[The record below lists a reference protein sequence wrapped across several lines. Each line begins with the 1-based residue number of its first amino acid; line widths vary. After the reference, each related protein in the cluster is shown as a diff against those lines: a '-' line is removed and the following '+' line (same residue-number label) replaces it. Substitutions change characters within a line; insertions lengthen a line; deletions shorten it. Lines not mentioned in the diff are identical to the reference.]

1 MADDELYIELFIENE
16 QLHKRIAELEAALK
30 PFADKVEYTTGT
42 NDDDY
47 MDPVFKLGECRAARA
62 AMEGEDG

>member
-1 MADDELYIELFIENE
+1 MRRATNIGQAQTIDGYAA
-16 QLHKRIAELEAALK
+16 RIAALEAALK